1 MKNDDFGR
9 RLASLESRVQK
20 LEGVLEKPTTIPS
33 PGISKQITLPELIRG
48 KQFKSGQEKVAII
61 VGYNEKIVKKTPLKE
76 SDIREG
82 WRIGKFDGKY
92 DGKLL
97 SRCLK
102 AGWVR
107 NIGGNLDLSQ
117 SGETFFDNFL
127 KPKD

>member
-1 MKNDDFGR
+1 MKNDDFER
-9 RLASLESRVQK
+9 RLTSLEGRVQK
-20 LEGVLEKPTTIPS
+20 LEGVLEKPMTIPS
-33 PGISKQITLPELIRG
+33 PGISKQITLSELIKG

-82 WRIGKFDGKY
+82 WRIGKFDVKY

-107 NIGGNLDLSQ
+107 NIDDNLDLSQ

-127 KPKD
+127 KQKD